1 MCNFADDNTLYA
13 CDISLFDL
21 MTRLESSAE
30 ELIKWFKYNYMKL
43 NESKCHLLIGGY
55 KHEVVIANIGTA
67 PIIEENESKL
77 LGIHIDKDKEFDKH
91 VESIYKNAS
100 KKVNALLRQCKILP
114 FYKRRLLMKAFFD
127 SQFVYSSLVWMF
139 HSRELNYKLNK
150 LHHRA
155 LQIVY

>member
-21 MTRLESSAE
+21 MSRLESSAE

-55 KHEVVIANIGTA
+55 KHEVVIANIGTV

-77 LGIHIDKDKEFDKH
+77 LGVHIDKDLKFDKH
-91 VESIYKNAS
+91 VESIYRKAS
-100 KKVNALLRQCKILP
+100 KKVNAKYCHFISV
-114 FYKRRLLMKAFFD
+114 D
-127 SQFVYSSLVWMF
+127 C
-139 HSRELNYKLNK
+139 
-150 LHHRA
+150 
-155 LQIVY
+155 